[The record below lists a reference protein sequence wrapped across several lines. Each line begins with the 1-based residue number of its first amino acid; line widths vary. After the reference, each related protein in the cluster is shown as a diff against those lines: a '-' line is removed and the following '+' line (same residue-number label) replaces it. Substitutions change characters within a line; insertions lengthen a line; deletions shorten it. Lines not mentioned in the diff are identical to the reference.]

1 MERGGQ
7 LRRPPAG
14 LGGGRALSAAGA
26 AGEDAARRFV
36 DALET
41 AGFDFFTGVPCS
53 LVAPVVAELER
64 RGRWFVD
71 TREDAALGVAAGAY
85 MAGRLPVVVMQNSGL
100 GVSLNALASLHLLY
114 DMPCLLVVTWR
125 GFEGKDAPE
134 HLVMG
139 DVMPRLLDL
148 FGIRWRAPEVERDLA
163 ADAAWA
169 AEAARTSRK
178 PVAIVV
184 KPGVFA

>member
-1 MERGGQ
+1 M
-7 LRRPPAG
+7 
-14 LGGGRALSAAGA
+14 GGGRALSAGA
-26 AGEDAARRFV
+26 AADDTGAHRFV
-36 DALET
+36 DALEA

-53 LVAPVVAELER
+53 LVAPVILELER

-85 MAGRLPVVVMQNSGL
+85 MGGKLPVVVMQNSGL
-100 GVSLNALASLHLLY
+100 GVSLNALGSLQILY

-148 FGIRWRAPEVERDLA
+148 FGIRWRAPEDARESEE
-163 ADAAWA
+163 DAAWA
-169 AEAARTSRK
+169 ASVARESRR